1 MDFIEPVVNIVPTV
15 KKYFKYQ
22 ICHNDYVNEFKEKQ
36 TQLKRRRQ
44 DIEEELHAQLRQP
57 GKIAKKE
64 VQAWLEKADQETAEK
79 VVEDLICK
87 GGFLTYICSSRKLDK
102 RTQAL
107 TEGIFKQGEKYT
119 SADESL
125 VVDTP
130 SIEYWATVFGE
141 MQEQLK
147 LRQKDIEAKLETQLM
162 QPGKIA
168 SMEVEDWLKK
178 VGQQIPIK
186 VEDLINQGGCSSL
199 SNLRRKIEELKQI
212 FEQGEKYTN
221 AGESLVTDV
230 YSSQR
235 GATVF
240 KEMQEQLKLRQKD
253 IEAKLETSL
262 LQPGKMAS
270 NEVKD
275 WMEKASQQIDIKVED
290 LISQGECSSPSNLWK
305 KIEELRQILEQGKEF
320 TNAGVILVID
330 DHSIKGFPLLVE
342 KCSGRDDIQE
352 KILKRLKGDEVARI
366 AISGMGGVGKTTI
379 MKNVHNQLLIESKFE
394 NVIWVTVSKDFNIT
408 VQQKM
413 KFDILQFQK
422 KIASSLKLEREPDHE
437 NETKLAALIS
447 QRLGQGS
454 YLLILD
460 DVWEPFSLEDVGISN
475 PVGNN
480 GCKLVL
486 TTRSKDVARA
496 MDCNVIHVNPL
507 PPEEALELFAEKIGS
522 DVFSDGKIK
531 RDIEPFLKKI
541 LQKCDGVPLAIV
553 TVAKSMKGKLLPRHW
568 KLALSEFSKF
578 ESIID
583 CLKFSYECLEQ
594 QCQECFLCCA
604 LYPEDY
610 EIRKEELIEY
620 WIEEGLIYKEGKTRE
635 AMNWKGHDILDKLVD
650 NCLLQLVKNRY
661 EQECVN
667 MHDLLREMALE
678 ISPQFLV
685 KAGIALEKLP
695 EEHEWRENL
704 LKVSLMRNHIT
715 EIPSSMPSPKCPM
728 LTTLLLSNNKI
739 STIPEA
745 FFEHMLGLKIVDLSS
760 NHQLSRLPSSIS
772 KLEKLT
778 TLLLRE
784 CQSLREVPALSN
796 LVGLKKLDLL
806 WTSIEEL
813 PQGLNMLTN
822 LKYLGLGGRLS
833 ETLDEPLQNLS
844 KLQHLQVIANRH
856 AETEFKW
863 ETIGIWGKLQN
874 LEKLH
879 LDHLHNL
886 NMVFGEIGAIAKSA
900 SLPASTFSSLQ
911 DICAWRCNKIKKLLF
926 PVRWLEYL
934 QKLQTIKVGYC
945 EQLEEIIGSES
956 KEGEKVTLPNLE
968 RLELTRLP
976 LLKTIYSGSLICDSI
991 KKIAIYGCKN
1001 IESVFWPGFNPL
1013 PNLEYLY
1020 LLELPNLKSVFDE
1033 EGLGLSPLVSPT
1045 SFFSLKEIRVD
1056 RCGQLKK
1063 VFPSGWLLR
1072 YFQSLEAIKVSLCL
1086 QMEELISSSAHE
1098 EEKVTLPKLERLE
1111 LTRLPLLKTIYRGSL
1126 ICDSI
1131 KKIEIFDCENIES
1144 VFWSGFNPL
1153 LNLEYLELINL
1164 KHLKSVFD
1172 EEGLGLSP
1180 LVSPTSFFSLKEIR
1194 VDRCGQLK
1202 KVFPSGWL
1210 LRYFQSLEAIK
1221 VSLCSQMEELIS
1233 SSAHEEEKV
1242 TLPKLERL
1250 ELTILPLLKSI
1261 CSSSSVLICDSI
1273 QSLEIT
1279 GCKKLKRIPLNFP
1292 LLDNAQSSHPPS
1304 LKEIVVLPK
1313 QLWESLEWDHPN
1325 AKDILAP
1332 FYKFRLPW
1340 WWAHRKCKPFN
1351 LQFSISDSIQYEF
1364 SILNKSLSLIYSFL
1378 PHWQQLGFGL
1388 VTTRKLEEF
1397 TDALVAVAVAVAVG
1411 VGFSM

>member
-1 MDFIEPVVNIVPTV
+1 MDVIEPVVDIVKDVVPTV

-22 ICHNDYVNEFKEKQ
+22 ICHNDYVNKFKEMQ
-36 TQLKRRRQ
+36 TRLKHRRQ
-44 DIEEELHAQLRQP
+44 DVEEKLRAQLRQP

-64 VQAWLEKADQETAEK
+64 VEAWLEKADHETAEK

-87 GGFLTYICSSRKLDK
+87 GGCFTYICSSRKLDK
-102 RTQAL
+102 RTQS
-107 TEGIFKQGEKYT
+107 TEGTFKQGEKYT
-119 SADESL
+119 SAGESL
-125 VVDTP
+125 VEDTS
-130 SIEYWATVFGE
+130 SIEYWATVFE
-141 MQEQLK
+141 ERQKRLK

-168 SMEVEDWLKK
+168 SMEVKDWLKK

-212 FEQGEKYTN
+212 FEQGEKYTS
-221 AGESLVTDV
+221 ADESLVVDTPAIE
-230 YSSQR
+230 YW
-235 GATVF
+235 ATVF
-240 KEMQEQLKLRQKD
+240 EEKQERLKHQKED
-253 IEAKLETSL
+253 IEANLKTQRM
-262 LQPGKMAS
+262 QPGKIARK
-270 NEVKD
+270 EVEE
-275 WMEKASQQIDIKVED
+275 WLEKAGQQIGIKVED
-290 LISQGECSSPSNLWK
+290 LISQGEISQGGCSSLSNLRR
-305 KIEELRQILEQGKEF
+305 KIEESRQILEQGKEF
-320 TNAGVILVID
+320 TNAGVILVRD

-352 KILKRLKGDEVARI
+352 KILEWLKGDHVTRI
-366 AISGMGGVGKTTI
+366 AVSGMGGVGKTTI
-379 MKNVHNQLLIESKFE
+379 MKNVHNQLLIESKFK

-454 YLLILD
+454 FLLILD

-475 PVGNN
+475 RVGNN

-507 PPEEALELFAEKIGS
+507 RPKEALELFSEKIGS

-531 RDIEPFLKKI
+531 RDIEPFLKQI

-553 TVAKSMKGKLLPRHW
+553 TVAKSMQGKLLPRHW

-594 QCQECFLCCA
+594 QCQQCFLCCA

-610 EIRKEELIEY
+610 EIRKEKLIEY

-650 NCLLQLVKNRY
+650 NCLLQSVEN
-661 EQECVN
+661 EDEEECVS

-715 EIPSSMPSPKCPM
+715 EIPSSMPSPRCPM

-745 FFEHMLGLKIVDLSS
+745 FFEHILGLKIVDLSK
-760 NHQLSRLPSSIS
+760 NRQLSRLPSSIS

-778 TLLLRE
+778 ALLLRGCE
-784 CQSLREVPALSN
+784 SLREVPALSN

-806 WTSIEEL
+806 RTSIEEL

-833 ETLDEPLQNLS
+833 ETLVEPLQNLS
-844 KLQHLQVIANRH
+844 KLQHLLVIANPN

-874 LEKLH
+874 LEKLVLGC
-879 LDHLHNL
+879 LDNL
-886 NMVFGEIGAIAKSA
+886 NMVFGEVGAIAEST
-900 SLPASTFSSLQ
+900 SLPAGTFSSLKY
-911 DICAWRCNKIKKLLF
+911 IGVGECNKIKKLCS
-926 PVRWLEYL
+926 VRWLEYL
-934 QKLQTIKVGYC
+934 QKLQTVEVDDC
-945 EQLEEIIGSES
+945 QQLEEIIGSKS
-956 KEGEKVTLPNLE
+956 KGGEKVTLPNLE
-968 RLELTRLP
+968 RLKLKELP
-976 LLKTIYSGSLICDSI
+976 QLKTIYNGSLICDSI
-991 KKIAIYGCKN
+991 KRIEIYDCEN
-1001 IESVFWPGFNPL
+1001 IESVFSSGFNPL
-1013 PNLEYLY
+1013 PNLEYLA
-1020 LLELPNLKSVFDE
+1020 LINLKHLKFVFDE
-1033 EGLGLSPLVSPT
+1033 EGLGLLPRVPPT
-1045 SFFSLKEIRVD
+1045 RFFSLKEIRVF
-1056 RCGQLKK
+1056 RCNQLKK
-1063 VFPSGWLLR
+1063 VFSYGWLLH
-1072 YFQSLEAIKVSLCL
+1072 YFQSLETIEVS
-1086 QMEELISSSAHE
+1086 
-1098 EEKVTLPKLERLE
+1098 
-1111 LTRLPLLKTIYRGSL
+1111 
-1126 ICDSI
+1126 
-1131 KKIEIFDCENIES
+1131 
-1144 VFWSGFNPL
+1144 W
-1153 LNLEYLELINL
+1153 
-1164 KHLKSVFD
+1164 
-1172 EEGLGLSP
+1172 
-1180 LVSPTSFFSLKEIR
+1180 
-1194 VDRCGQLK
+1194 
-1202 KVFPSGWL
+1202 
-1210 LRYFQSLEAIK
+1210 
-1221 VSLCSQMEELIS
+1221 CSQMEELIS

-1250 ELTILPLLKSI
+1250 ELTSLPLLKSI
-1261 CSSSSVLICDSI
+1261 CSHSSVLICDSI
-1273 QSLEIT
+1273 QSLTIT
-1279 GCKKLKRIPLNFP
+1279 NCEKLKRIPLNFP
-1292 LLDNAQSSHPPS
+1292 LIDNAQSSHPPS
-1304 LKEIVVLPK
+1304 LKEIVVFPK
-1313 QLWESLEWDHPN
+1313 EWWESLEWDHPN
-1325 AKDILAP
+1325 AKDILFP
-1332 FYKFRLPW
+1332 FCKFPPIWGPLT
-1340 WWAHRKCKPFN
+1340 WA
-1351 LQFSISDSIQYEF
+1351 
-1364 SILNKSLSLIYSFL
+1364 
-1378 PHWQQLGFGL
+1378 
-1388 VTTRKLEEF
+1388 
-1397 TDALVAVAVAVAVG
+1397 
-1411 VGFSM
+1411 

>member
-1 MDFIEPVVNIVPTV
+1 MDFIEPVVNIVKNV

-44 DIEEELHAQLRQP
+44 DVEEELDAQLRQP

-64 VQAWLEKADQETAEK
+64 VQAWLEEAEQEAAEK

-87 GGFLTYICSSRKLDK
+87 GGFLTYIFSSRKLDK
-102 RTQAL
+102 RTQSL

-130 SIEYWATVFGE
+130 LIQYWATVFE
-141 MQEQLK
+141 EKQEELK
-147 LRQKDIEAKLETQLM
+147 LRQKDIGAKLETQLM
-162 QPGKIA
+162 QPGKIP
-168 SMEVEDWLKK
+168 SMEVKDWLKK
-178 VGQQIPIK
+178 AGQQIPIK

-212 FEQGEKYTN
+212 FEQGEKYTS
-221 AGESLVTDV
+221 ADERLVVDTPSIE
-230 YSSQR
+230 YW
-235 GATVF
+235 ATVF
-240 KEMQEQLKLRQKD
+240 EEKQERLKHQKEDVEANLKTQRMQL
-253 IEAKLETSL
+253 
-262 LQPGKMAS
+262 GKIARK
-270 NEVKD
+270 EVEE
-275 WMEKASQQIDIKVED
+275 WLEKAGQQIGIKVED
-290 LISQGECSSPSNLWK
+290 LTSQGEGSSSSNLRR
-305 KIEELRQILEQGKEF
+305 KIEESRQILEQGKEF
-320 TNAGVILVID
+320 TNAGVILVRD

-352 KILKRLKGDEVARI
+352 EILEWLKGDKVARI
-366 AISGMGGVGKTTI
+366 AVSGMGGVGKTTI
-379 MKNVHNQLLIESKFE
+379 MKNVHNQLLNESKFKK
-394 NVIWVTVSKDFNIT
+394 VIWVTVSKDFNIT
-408 VQQKM
+408 VQQKK

-437 NETKLAALIS
+437 NETTLAALIS

-454 YLLILD
+454 FLLILD

-507 PPEEALELFAEKIGS
+507 RPKEALELFSEKIGS

-531 RDIEPFLKKI
+531 RDIEPFFKQI

-553 TVAKSMKGKLLPRHW
+553 TVAKSMKGKLLPRPW

-610 EIRKEELIEY
+610 VIKKEELIEY

-650 NCLLQLVKNRY
+650 NCLLQSVKHSDLG
-661 EQECVN
+661 ECVS

-678 ISPQFLV
+678 ISPRFLV

-704 LKVSLMRNHIT
+704 LKVSLMRNDIT

-745 FFEHMLGLKIVDLSS
+745 FFEHMLGLKILDLSK
-760 NHQLSRLPSSIS
+760 NRQLSRLPSSIS

-778 TLLLRE
+778 TLLLWGCE
-784 CQSLREVPALSN
+784 SLREVPALSN
-796 LVGLKKLDLL
+796 LVGLKKLNLL
-806 WTSIEEL
+806 RTSIEEL

-822 LKYLGLGGRLS
+822 LKYLALRGRLS

-844 KLQHLQVIANRH
+844 KLQHLQVIGDLY

-874 LEKLH
+874 LEKLDLGI
-879 LDHLHNL
+879 LDNL
-886 NMVFGEIGAIAKSA
+886 NTVFGEVGAIAESA
-900 SLPASTFSSLQ
+900 SLPAGTFSSLQ
-911 DICAWRCNKIKKLLF
+911 YISVWRCNKIKKLCS
-926 PVRWLEYL
+926 VRWLGYL
-934 QKLQTIKVGYC
+934 QKLQTVEVQSCG
-945 EQLEEIIGSES
+945 QLEEIIGSES

-968 RLELTRLP
+968 RLELTSLP
-976 LLKTIYSGSLICDSI
+976 LLKTIYTGSLICDSI
-991 KKIAIYGCKN
+991 KKIQISGSKN
-1001 IESVFWPGFNPL
+1001 IKSVFWSGFNPL
-1013 PNLEYLY
+1013 PNLEYL
-1020 LLELPNLKSVFDE
+1020 ELTNLKDLKSVFDE
-1033 EGLGLSPLVSPT
+1033 EGLGLSPRVPPT
-1045 SFFSLKEIRVD
+1045 SFFSLKEIRVRECD
-1056 RCGQLKK
+1056 QLKK
-1063 VFPSGWLLR
+1063 VFSSGWLLC
-1072 YFQSLEAIKVSLCL
+1072 YFQSLETIKV
-1086 QMEELISSSAHE
+1086 E
-1098 EEKVTLPKLERLE
+1098 
-1111 LTRLPLLKTIYRGSL
+1111 
-1126 ICDSI
+1126 
-1131 KKIEIFDCENIES
+1131 
-1144 VFWSGFNPL
+1144 W
-1153 LNLEYLELINL
+1153 
-1164 KHLKSVFD
+1164 
-1172 EEGLGLSP
+1172 
-1180 LVSPTSFFSLKEIR
+1180 
-1194 VDRCGQLK
+1194 
-1202 KVFPSGWL
+1202 
-1210 LRYFQSLEAIK
+1210 
-1221 VSLCSQMEELIS
+1221 CSQMEELIS

-1250 ELTILPLLKSI
+1250 ELIRLPLLKSI

-1273 QSLEIT
+1273 QSLRIIYCE
-1279 GCKKLKRIPLNFP
+1279 KLKRIPLNFP

-1304 LKEIVVLPK
+1304 LKEIDVFPK
-1313 QLWESLEWDHPN
+1313 ELWESLEWDHPN
-1325 AKDILAP
+1325 AKDILFP
-1332 FYKFRLPW
+1332 FCKFQARFWESRL
-1340 WWAHRKCKPFN
+1340 
-1351 LQFSISDSIQYEF
+1351 
-1364 SILNKSLSLIYSFL
+1364 
-1378 PHWQQLGFGL
+1378 
-1388 VTTRKLEEF
+1388 
-1397 TDALVAVAVAVAVG
+1397 
-1411 VGFSM
+1411 